1 MRHVDLLGTGGA
13 AVAKLTGH
21 LNARMAELVEDGLTL
36 SCQENRVAIAF
47 PGLDSATACSKLA
60 QFGIV
65 AGAEGGQ
72 VVFTVTDRVSH
83 EDLDYVQGAVM
94 EILYG

>member
-1 MRHVDLLGTGGA
+1 MRHVDLLGPGGA
-13 AVAKLTGH
+13 AVDKLTGH

-36 SCQENRVAIAF
+36 SCQENRVTVAF
-47 PGLDSATACSKLA
+47 PGLDSATARAKLA
-60 QFGIV
+60 QFGV
-65 AGAEGGQ
+65 AAGDEDGR